1 MIRVFLTDDHAIVRE
16 GLKRVLSDAPGIEVI
31 GEASNG
37 HEALD
42 RLRSVK
48 PDVMVLDLNM
58 PGRGGL
64 ETLREIRD
72 QYPKIRV
79 LVLSMHPEDQ
89 FALRVLREG
98 ARGYLN
104 KGSAAEDLVP
114 AVLKIAAGGT
124 WVSPALTERMVEVIG
139 GKNEEQHEKLSSRE
153 FEVLRALARGRT
165 VSEIAGDLFL
175 SVKTVSTYR
184 TRILEKMQLRTTAEL
199 MHYAIERGLVD

>member
-16 GLKRVLSDAPGIEVI
+16 GLKRVISDAPGIEVI

-42 RLRSVK
+42 RLRTVK

-72 QYPKIRV
+72 QYPKVRV

-124 WVSPALTERMVEVIG
+124 WVSPALTERMVEVIS

-184 TRILEKMQLRTTAEL
+184 TRILEKMELRTTAEL

>member
-72 QYPKIRV
+72 QYPKVRV

-104 KGSAAEDLVP
+104 KGSAAEDLAP